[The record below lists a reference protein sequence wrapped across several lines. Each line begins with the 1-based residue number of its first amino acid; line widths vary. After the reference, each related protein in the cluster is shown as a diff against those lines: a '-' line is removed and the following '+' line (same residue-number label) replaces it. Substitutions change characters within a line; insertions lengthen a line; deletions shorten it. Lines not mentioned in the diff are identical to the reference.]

1 MTVTL
6 AGHEIISWAL
16 TLASTI
22 LCVVERRKNDTTKY
36 YMVLQGILC
45 GSPGDTTQH
54 LRNTHRAGQEEEH
67 GA

>member
-36 YMVLQGILC
+36 YMVLQGIL
-45 GSPGDTTQH
+45 
-54 LRNTHRAGQEEEH
+54 RAG
-67 GA
+67 GKWGSGRNG